1 MDAYRICSRCVMDTS
16 DKDIFFD
23 KDGICNHCYRYDQ
36 IVRPL
41 ILKPEEKAK
50 KLELII
56 DEIKTAGKGRRYD
69 CIIGIS
75 GGLDSSYV
83 AYLAWKHGLRAILV
97 HFDNGWDSELA
108 VKNIENIVTKTGFDY
123 FNYIVD
129 WEEFRDLQ
137 LAYFKASVVDVE
149 VPTDQGICNLIPKL
163 VCKFG
168 VKYNLFGIN
177 YETESTMGKSWNFPF
192 KMDRG
197 NLEAIHKKFGTRPLK
212 TFPYLSPWEEF
223 LYQRKKVNFVNIL
236 QYAECDYGFIRDKLS
251 TQFGWKDYGVKHGES
266 IFTKFYQSYYLPKK
280 FGFDKR
286 RAHYSDQINSGHIS
300 RNDALNNIIKP
311 VYESSL
317 DEINELNYVCNK
329 LGINT
334 NVMTKFINNPGVPHE
349 DYGIGFAYGTKF
361 DRFFKKFV
369 SFSRKIKKYF

>member
-1 MDAYRICSRCVMDTS
+1 MDTS

-251 TQFGWKDYGVKHGES
+251 NQFGWKDYGVKHGES

-286 RAHYSDQINSGHIS
+286 RAHLSDQINSGHIT
-300 RNDALNNIIKP
+300 REYALHQLSLP
-311 VYESSL
+311 VYKDKLEEQNEVIYVANKFSMTFE
-317 DEINELNYVCNK
+317 EIIGFVNAP
-329 LGINT
+329 
-334 NVMTKFINNPGVPHE
+334 NVPQE
-349 DYGIGFAYGTKF
+349 DYGVNMAYGSYWDKIIKRFIIGVRNLRQKF
-361 DRFFKKFV
+361 R
-369 SFSRKIKKYF
+369 RKWF